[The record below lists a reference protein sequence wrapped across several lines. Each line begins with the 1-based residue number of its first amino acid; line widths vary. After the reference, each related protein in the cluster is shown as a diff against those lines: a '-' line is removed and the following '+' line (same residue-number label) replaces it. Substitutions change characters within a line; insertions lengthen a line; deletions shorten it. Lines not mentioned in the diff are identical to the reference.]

1 MELPHCKYK
10 EKTAVNMTR
19 PSVSVG
25 WLLLREFKVAS
36 SLKIVG
42 PGLPGPAIFL
52 MGRGTMLARQKEK
65 IMVIK
70 SDLDFDDIDSLSAI
84 IESLTDAQ
92 FIGLVLNRLI
102 NSLEQGDIPQAKT
115 VLFGLHTC
123 LNFMEMRTN
132 EDQEEVLGFIS
143 TVNSFADFSMDELC
157 RDDLN
162 QDVIDEIKEIFT
174 NISNQLNEISR
185 KQGERIGH

>member
-1 MELPHCKYK
+1 
-10 EKTAVNMTR
+10 
-19 PSVSVG
+19 
-25 WLLLREFKVAS
+25 
-36 SLKIVG
+36 
-42 PGLPGPAIFL
+42 
-52 MGRGTMLARQKEK
+52 MLARQKEK